1 MKWNRTPYRLESARE
16 RRIRIT
22 EKINGMQIMPRL
34 AAVNYWCMLVATA
47 VVVLL
52 EAVLHFRFSTER
64 GFLFLLDK
72 AVYSAFLCWTFFAVI
87 LVTAGLIQLQ
97 RLKNGHVETKY
108 VERDPG
114 DDRDPFVPVLD
125 PRPKYIRYIRTAAA
139 GEIVLALLL
148 LLCRLV

>member
-34 AAVNYWCMLVATA
+34 AAVNYWCMLGATA
-47 VVVLL
+47 VAVLL

-108 VERDPG
+108 VERDLG

-139 GEIVLALLL
+139 GEIILVLLL
-148 LLCRLV
+148 LLCRLF